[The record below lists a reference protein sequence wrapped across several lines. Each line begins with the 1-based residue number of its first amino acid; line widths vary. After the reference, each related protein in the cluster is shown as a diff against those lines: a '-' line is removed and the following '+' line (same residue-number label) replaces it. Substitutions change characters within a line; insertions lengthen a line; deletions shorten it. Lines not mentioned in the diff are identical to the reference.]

1 MNSFNKFHECLLC
14 GRQWEKKDMISA
26 FGELTVVEDDR
37 NMKEAAKSTAVM
49 VDGRLWRT
57 LAVERG

>member
-1 MNSFNKFHECLLC
+1 
-14 GRQWEKKDMISA
+14 MISA
-26 FGELTVVEDDR
+26 FGELTVIEDDR
-37 NMKEAAKSTAVM
+37 NMKETAKSTAVM